1 MMSGD
6 ELGFVNLFQQVRRV
20 IQLQKVSAAGN
31 GALLMED
38 EMTISGQSKGFTW
51 SKHDDFGSC
60 PIGEA
65 IVLRTTPD
73 RPRGVLRPHRSTAVI
88 HGAAHTVRLSI
99 MLLR

>member
-38 EMTISGQSKGFTW
+38 EMTISGQSKGFT
-51 SKHDDFGSC
+51 
-60 PIGEA
+60 
-65 IVLRTTPD
+65 
-73 RPRGVLRPHRSTAVI
+73 
-88 HGAAHTVRLSI
+88 
-99 MLLR
+99 